1 MDGTENFMTKSKA
14 KNRKRPAAVA
24 DAARGSAKIHDY
36 TKRYCGHD
44 YTITDVRK
52 RGMEISMI
60 GWGHGISEGD
70 YMLIEGQSKEPG
82 ANPDT
87 RYQVKTIRYLGDPP
101 DMWSMEATFAP
112 RMSKSTAVKNA
123 KAKPRCASATGSA
136 QRGINTPAKSQS
148 KMAGIWS
155 GVSPASC
162 LTNRAKPTTSHTSSK
177 PIGLEK
183 SRTGNRQARVRRSQ
197 MAATSRTGRM

>member
-1 MDGTENFMTKSKA
+1 MDNALSQERPSSPHCRRERRWSAERTIEMKSTLE
-14 KNRKRPAAVA
+14 RKTRAAVA
-24 DAARGSAKIHDY
+24 GAAHGSASTHDY
-36 TKRYCGHD
+36 TKRHWGHD

-52 RGMEISMI
+52 RGMEISMM

-112 RMSKSTAVKNA
+112 RMTPNDPAMPTASDGR
-123 KAKPRCASATGSA
+123 P
-136 QRGINTPAKSQS
+136 
-148 KMAGIWS
+148 
-155 GVSPASC
+155 
-162 LTNRAKPTTSHTSSK
+162 LT
-177 PIGLEK
+177 
-183 SRTGNRQARVRRSQ
+183 
-197 MAATSRTGRM
+197 